1 MSTPVVQAPSAFFLH
16 GVRTGEPV
24 GIGTVARWAEEV
36 AFLAGHNI
44 VKVGEA
50 YCPNRPAGHTA
61 LEGLTFTTHVPY
73 TRSAGAHVVR
83 LCVEIHSSEEIG
95 ESQTVTVTLPS
106 GAAWVHHNGLDGSVT
121 LYNPPAG
128 RTAPREVVAWVDVSG
143 VTASLTH
150 VFSVATTPS
159 SKGAGVRRVS
169 VHEAPLSSLAVSAAE
184 PGWDAAATRASRPVI
199 DGGAS
204 SPRGT
209 QRLFHCLD
217 AARAQWR
224 QHLTL
229 SGVESA
235 DTTGTGTTPHWSRES
250 SSYGAIDWLV
260 PSGVGD
266 PSWYF
271 QLRDLYAG
279 VASPWAF
286 RARYRT
292 SDATTCGLRVYH
304 QGGAITAGAWV
315 GAGAETSTVLSLPGT
330 SGAWAWATAAA
341 ASLPV
346 DGTNGLVR
354 LRFEGK
360 GPGAGQLLSLAC
372 VDLRENET

>member
-24 GIGTVARWAEEV
+24 SVATVSRWAEEV
-36 AFLAGHNI
+36 AFLTGHNV
-44 VKVGEA
+44 VKAGEA
-50 YCPNRPAGHTA
+50 YCPNRPAGRTE
-61 LEGLTFTTHVPY
+61 LEGLAFTTHVPY
-73 TRSAGAHVVR
+73 TRSAGAQVVR
-83 LCVEIHSSEEIG
+83 VCVEIHSSEELG
-95 ESQTVTVTLPS
+95 ESQTVAVTLPS
-106 GAAWVHHNGLDGSVT
+106 GASWIHHNGLDGSVT

-128 RTAPREVVAWVDVSG
+128 RTAPREVVGWADVSG

-169 VHEAPLSSLAVSAAE
+169 VHEAPLSSLAVSSSE
-184 PGWDAAATRASRPVI
+184 PGLDAAAARASRPVI

-209 QRLFHCLD
+209 QRLFHSLD

-224 QHLTL
+224 QHFTL

-235 DTTGTGTTPHWSRES
+235 DTTGYSTTPHWSRES
-250 SSYGAIDWLV
+250 STLGALDWLI
-260 PSGVGD
+260 PSGVTD
-266 PSWYF
+266 PTWYI

-279 VASPWAF
+279 TASPWAF

-292 SDATTCGLRVYH
+292 SNSTACELKLYH
-304 QGGAITAGAWV
+304 QGGAVSGGAWS
-315 GAGAETSTVLSLPGT
+315 GAGAEGSSVLTLPGT
-330 SGAWAWATAAA
+330 SGAWAWATAAS

-346 DGTNGLVR
+346 DGTDGLVR
-354 LRFEGK
+354 LRLEAK